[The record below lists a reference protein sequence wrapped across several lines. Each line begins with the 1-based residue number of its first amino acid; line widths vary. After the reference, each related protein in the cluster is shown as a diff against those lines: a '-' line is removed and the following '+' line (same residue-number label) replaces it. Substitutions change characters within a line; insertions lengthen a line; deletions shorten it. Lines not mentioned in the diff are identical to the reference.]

1 MTGSKGKMLKEA
13 LSNPEPENAVKVM
26 ESLGLFMAKEKG
38 PNFEHKEEVKEE
50 EERLEVLNMNNNAMM
65 SKMSDT
71 ERGNMEDLI
80 VNAMVKQE
88 GLQQVQM
95 CNANVND
102 HFLGK
107 ILAKLSDHRED
118 HQVKELWMESNPIG
132 DEGMKQLAQFME
144 SDDRI
149 ETVKLYNNKK
159 TISTKVLNQLLDAL
173 SNNETITKFVFDGFR
188 FQHQRDRKEKYLRR
202 NQEIARRRRVQQRKQ
217 RQAMQQ

>member
-1 MTGSKGKMLKEA
+1 
-13 LSNPEPENAVKVM
+13 
-26 ESLGLFMAKEKG
+26 MAREQT
-38 PNFEHKEEVKEE
+38 PNFFNKEEVKEE

-107 ILAKLSDHRED
+107 ILAKLSEHRE
-118 HQVKELWMESNPIG
+118 HHKVKELWLESNPIG
-132 DEGMKQLAQFME
+132 DEGMKLLAEFIE
-144 SDDRI
+144 KDD
-149 ETVKLYNNKK
+149 
-159 TISTKVLNQLLDAL
+159 
-173 SNNETITKFVFDGFR
+173 
-188 FQHQRDRKEKYLRR
+188 
-202 NQEIARRRRVQQRKQ
+202 
-217 RQAMQQ
+217 